1 MGNLPMSVEEF
12 REEFSKLFNQK
23 SEEFFQKVYGLGKGG
38 KKGVDADFMSVSEV
52 ADFFKV
58 SRVTISSWVA
68 TDKIISIKKGN
79 RRLFSRDYMERYKQ
93 ANFIHNER
101 ISYNP
106 VKYV

>member
-12 REEFSKLFNQK
+12 REEFSKLFNEK
-23 SEEFFQKVYGLGKGG
+23 SEEFFQRVYGLRKAGRSV
-38 KKGVDADFMSVSEV
+38 VDEDFMTMSEV
-52 ADFFKV
+52 ADFFNV

-68 TDKIISIKKGN
+68 TDKIVSIKKGN
-79 RRLFSRDYMERYKQ
+79 RRLFSRDYVERYKQ

-106 VKYV
+106 IKYV